1 MAATALSWL
10 GSWAIS
16 AHIKDRVQSYT
27 RRTWKKALRGTLE
40 EYCEDYEWDAD
51 NETSDTVVIVKD
63 AKLRPHVIDQLL
75 RSLGVRADAATVGS
89 VRLCLSVGLD
99 LDVGLFSKP
108 WRVEVQD
115 LKLELELGAAPAG
128 DEAED
133 TAEAAGSAPS
143 PDSSPQRSSSS
154 SSKRSSSSEDWLPL
168 HRAAENLQLSLR
180 NTVVV
185 LRGLEPGRSLVC
197 RLEQAT
203 LSTTDSEWAPI
214 QKVAADAVDDGSVLH
229 KEVSFFGLDVQL
241 QRAQEAE
248 VDSWERSW
256 LGEGGDEADG
266 RASGVKAT
274 GRERPSCR
282 RRRPCSSWWR

>member
-1 MAATALSWL
+1 MPDSARLRAMAATALSWL

-51 NETSDTVVIVKD
+51 NEMSDTVVIVKD

-185 LRGLEPGRSLVC
+185 LRGLEPGRCLVI
-197 RLEQAT
+197 RLEQVGSH
-203 LSTTDSEWAPI
+203 LC
-214 QKVAADAVDDGSVLH
+214 AVS
-229 KEVSFFGLDVQL
+229 
-241 QRAQEAE
+241 R
-248 VDSWERSW
+248 
-256 LGEGGDEADG
+256 
-266 RASGVKAT
+266 T
-274 GRERPSCR
+274 R
-282 RRRPCSSWWR
+282 RMPYPTSA

>member
-1 MAATALSWL
+1 MPTGPGNCPGGGEGITTTIVDLIPGGEYLLSFWQAH
-10 GSWAIS
+10 GGFAGPAKPGGCTSW
-16 AHIKDRVQSYT
+16 
-27 RRTWKKALRGTLE
+27 
-40 EYCEDYEWDAD
+40 
-51 NETSDTVVIVKD
+51 
-63 AKLRPHVIDQLL
+63 PHVIDQLL

-143 PDSSPQRSSSS
+143 
-154 SSKRSSSSEDWLPL
+154 SSSSEDWLPL

-185 LRGLEPGRSLVC
+185 LRGLEPGRCLVI
-197 RLEQAT
+197 RLEQVGSH
-203 LSTTDSEWAPI
+203 LC
-214 QKVAADAVDDGSVLH
+214 AVS
-229 KEVSFFGLDVQL
+229 
-241 QRAQEAE
+241 R
-248 VDSWERSW
+248 
-256 LGEGGDEADG
+256 
-266 RASGVKAT
+266 T
-274 GRERPSCR
+274 R
-282 RRRPCSSWWR
+282 RMPFPTSA